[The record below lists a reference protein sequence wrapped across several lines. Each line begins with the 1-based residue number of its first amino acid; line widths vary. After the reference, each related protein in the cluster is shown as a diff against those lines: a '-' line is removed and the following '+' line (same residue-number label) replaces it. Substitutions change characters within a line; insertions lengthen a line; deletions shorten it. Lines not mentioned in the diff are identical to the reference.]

1 MHSLQVRYQ
10 ALNEEGCGPTLVLI
24 HGLFVNA
31 DHWRKNMQPLADAGY
46 RVFSIDLLG
55 YAIT

>member
-1 MHSLQVRYQ
+1 VRYQ